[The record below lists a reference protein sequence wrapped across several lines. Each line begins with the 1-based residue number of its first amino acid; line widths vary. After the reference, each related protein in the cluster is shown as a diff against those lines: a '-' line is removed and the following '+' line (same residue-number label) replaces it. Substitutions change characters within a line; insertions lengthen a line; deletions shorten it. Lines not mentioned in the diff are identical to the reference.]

1 MSGER
6 MPSRLNTAALVALAV
21 ISAAL
26 VCMYAWSTRELEAMR
41 QEVTRQQVELATL
54 RDEGDRLRKAWAL
67 EAELRVQQEERRRD
81 VDAALSTVDPVWS
94 GGVLPA
100 DVLRV
105 LRAAGV
111 NIPDDAPGAAADGN
125 ASSGGNGLS
134 GGSHD

>member
-1 MSGER
+1 MSGAR
-6 MPSRLNTAALVALAV
+6 MASRLNAAALVALAV

-26 VCMYAWSTRELEAMR
+26 VCMYAWSTRELETMR
-41 QEVTRQQVELATL
+41 QEVTRQQAELATL

-81 VDAALSTVDPVWS
+81 VDAALSAVDHVWA

-111 NIPDDAPGAAADGN
+111 HIPDDAAGAVTDGN
-125 ASSGGNGLS
+125 ASPDSNSNSGGR
-134 GGSHD
+134 HD